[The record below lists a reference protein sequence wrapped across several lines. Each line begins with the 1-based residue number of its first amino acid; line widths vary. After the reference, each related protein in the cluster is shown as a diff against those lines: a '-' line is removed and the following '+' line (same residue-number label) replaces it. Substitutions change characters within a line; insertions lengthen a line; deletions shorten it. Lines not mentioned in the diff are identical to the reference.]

1 MELEPEPRH
10 SAPHF
15 GSEQARL
22 RWKRRA
28 PPRRRATRP
37 STRCRT
43 TWSSRS
49 CGTWPARPSRWRSFA
64 SRSARAGSDG
74 SSPPTACGCSSAAA
88 PIAYSALPDGAGALK
103 CYAGRAQLPLRL
115 AAELDLAIGG
125 LQRLVA
131 LQSSDGWLSLAA
143 EASEL
148 LSMEPP
154 MYSSAGLE
162 RALVHVSIARFP
174 TKLRLCSA
182 PL

>member
-1 MELEPEPRH
+1 MPAME
-10 SAPHF
+10 AP
-15 GSEQARL
+15 
-22 RWKRRA
+22 
-28 PPRRRATRP
+28 
-37 STRCRT
+37 
-43 TWSSRS
+43 
-49 CGTWPARPSRWRSFA
+49 
-64 SRSARAGSDG
+64 
-74 SSPPTACGCSSAAA
+74 SPPAPTRNATFDTLQDDLVLEVLRHLASEAEPLALVRVAQCSRRLGRLIAADSLWLQLCRGA
-88 PIAYSALPDGAGALK
+88 YRYSALPDGAGALK
-103 CYAGRAQLPLRL
+103 CCYAGRAQLPLRL

-131 LQSSDGWLSLAA
+131 LQSSGGWLSLAA

-162 RALVHVSIARFP
+162 RALVHVSTARFP